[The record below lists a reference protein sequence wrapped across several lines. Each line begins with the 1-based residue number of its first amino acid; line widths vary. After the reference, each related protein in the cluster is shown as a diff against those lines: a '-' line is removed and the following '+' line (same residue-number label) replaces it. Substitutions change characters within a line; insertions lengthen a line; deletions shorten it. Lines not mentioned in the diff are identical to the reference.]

1 MLLCISEEESLSI
14 FFFSFYLYNLLLLK
28 VGKYIYTYVNIFINT
43 LYICVYVNISI
54 FINIH
59 MCVYVCIYIY
69 IYIYIHSSPYPN
81 KIHILCNLKGKQAWA
96 YAFGYRNEL
105 CSLVFSYKIKS
116 ATPCSASRSL
126 MGRKGLWTHQ
136 VIHIVMMFYLW

>member
-59 MCVYVCIYIY
+59 MCVYVCVYIY
-69 IYIYIHSSPYPN
+69 IHTHSSPYPN

>member
-59 MCVYVCIYIY
+59 MCVYVCIY